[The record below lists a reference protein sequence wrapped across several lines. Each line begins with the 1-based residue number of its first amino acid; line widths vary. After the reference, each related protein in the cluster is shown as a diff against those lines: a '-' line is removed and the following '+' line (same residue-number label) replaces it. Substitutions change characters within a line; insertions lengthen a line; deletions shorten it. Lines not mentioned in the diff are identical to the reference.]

1 MFTHNILSSLKVKVV
16 GGGGGGSYRHHVHSG
31 YILIA
36 VYVQT
41 QKFVHGQIPKVKLFL
56 TDTLIL
62 PNIK

>member
-1 MFTHNILSSLKVKVV
+1 MSSLKVKVV
-16 GGGGGGSYRHHVHSG
+16 GGGGGGSYRHPVRSG

-36 VYVQT
+36 GYVQT